1 MWSRFSTVGITSA
14 TCRDAEYSYAA
25 VTVSVIY
32 FIIFIVMSAFVLFS
46 LFVGIVT
53 TSMNKATAKMQA
65 PGTRTHKQTHKH
77 TNTKVQEDDTP
88 LGIHPPP
95 PGRVLCRRHQGR
107 ARDGAGVRLVITA
120 AAVQL
125 ELEAQRLQSVT
136 ETRTVRAERLR
147 RATRGRALSAY
158 TDPSLQCAHALAG
171 RTHARHSTCGH
182 A

>member
-1 MWSRFSTVGITSA
+1 MVYAVTFFYSTVGINGA

-77 TNTKVQEDDTP
+77 TNTKVQEEDTP

-95 PGRVLCRRHQGR
+95 PGGYSADDTRGAYAT
-107 ARDGAGVRLVITA
+107 ARGCGWYL
-120 AAVQL
+120 
-125 ELEAQRLQSVT
+125 
-136 ETRTVRAERLR
+136 RLR
-147 RATRGRALSAY
+147 PCSLNSKLSG
-158 TDPSLQCAHALAG
+158 CN
-171 RTHARHSTCGH
+171 R
-182 A
+182 